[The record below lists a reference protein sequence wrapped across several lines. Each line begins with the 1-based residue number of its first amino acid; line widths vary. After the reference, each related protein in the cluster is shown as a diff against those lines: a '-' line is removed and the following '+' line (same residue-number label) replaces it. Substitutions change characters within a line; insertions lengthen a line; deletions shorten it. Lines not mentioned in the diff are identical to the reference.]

1 MASIP
6 DFPSFL
12 HIFSP
17 FRPPSFCFSHLSGA
31 PRLILHDCCPPDQ
44 ELTLQ
49 QPRCA
54 IRGICVMTVFSAESS
69 NPRSLMNCSTRGL
82 TSCSRSSFEL
92 PVTQKSSAYR
102 IRFTLAFFPSRLV
115 FEKWEE
121 RSRSSPSSVIFA
133 IAGEMMPP
141 WGVPSS
147 GVWKHRRSTYPAL
160 SHFLSMAFSIVIC
173 ATNH

>member
-54 IRGICVMTVFSAESS
+54 IRGQCRLVLAVHEEEGSPVTECGQMWCPARWETAPLLPGMEVE
-69 NPRSLMNCSTRGL
+69 GL
-82 TSCSRSSFEL
+82 RQPTSCPACRLFPSPVQVL
-92 PVTQKSSAYR
+92 PVVVLPSCATLVVCRWDQQRTVDSLPPSPESADTAR
-102 IRFTLAFFPSRLV
+102 GTG
-115 FEKWEE
+115 KE
-121 RSRSSPSSVIFA
+121 RSMGR
-133 IAGEMMPP
+133 
-141 WGVPSS
+141 
-147 GVWKHRRSTYPAL
+147 
-160 SHFLSMAFSIVIC
+160 
-173 ATNH
+173 

>member
-54 IRGICVMTVFSAESS
+54 IRGHMEGGSWTNNRSWVQGYDTVLGPMERASSLFHERITASGIPSSEPRYRHALFHLLSAE
-69 NPRSLMNCSTRGL
+69 
-82 TSCSRSSFEL
+82 TSCYRYWGAGMWTDYGSEL
-92 PVTQKSSAYR
+92 CRRVSEIVTDDQ
-102 IRFTLAFFPSRLV
+102 
-115 FEKWEE
+115 
-121 RSRSSPSSVIFA
+121 
-133 IAGEMMPP
+133 
-141 WGVPSS
+141 
-147 GVWKHRRSTYPAL
+147 
-160 SHFLSMAFSIVIC
+160 
-173 ATNH
+173 

>member
-1 MASIP
+1 AQLDDSLTRRSVASGFLLLGRACFSEWVLMASIP

-54 IRGICVMTVFSAESS
+54 IRGTRCTSAAEVARERALLHSEHVQ
-69 NPRSLMNCSTRGL
+69 RGGTSLTR
-82 TSCSRSSFEL
+82 
-92 PVTQKSSAYR
+92 KA
-102 IRFTLAFFPSRLV
+102 
-115 FEKWEE
+115 EE
-121 RSRSSPSSVIFA
+121 TR
-133 IAGEMMPP
+133 
-141 WGVPSS
+141 
-147 GVWKHRRSTYPAL
+147 
-160 SHFLSMAFSIVIC
+160 
-173 ATNH
+173 